1 MVHTQSAR
9 VRAQHSQM
17 PVDTVAAHAAQQTA
31 RGRARTLTNTRPLR
45 AHIAYIC
52 AHARVWHRNA
62 KNAISLFI
70 WRLPVVGA
78 STAAQQHR
86 RRCRC
91 RRSRPKNLETRS
103 TYTRTRVRR
112 CRRAVERTRTLA
124 CRQTD
129 TDRSAGECPSE
140 TGLIGPNRAHEQ
152 QHHKHTQKKTCC
164 SNRNKHTHV
173 YGNND
178 YSITIVNTETHTH
191 THTFAVSVRARV
203 TFLVGW
209 LAGWGPVRCMSC
221 LSC

>member
-1 MVHTQSAR
+1 MPKTQFRFS
-9 VRAQHSQM
+9 SGG
-17 PVDTVAAHAAQQTA
+17 
-31 RGRARTLTNTRPLR
+31 GRRIN
-45 AHIAYIC
+45 
-52 AHARVWHRNA
+52 
-62 KNAISLFI
+62 S
-70 WRLPVVGA
+70 
-78 STAAQQHR
+78 STATPSPLPLPSLA
-86 RRCRC
+86 
-91 RRSRPKNLETRS
+91 SKNLETRS

-112 CRRAVERTRTLA
+112 CCRAVERTRTLA

-209 LAGWGPVRCMSC
+209 LAGWGPVSCMSC

>member
-31 RGRARTLTNTRPLR
+31 RARARTLTNTRPLR

-86 RRCRC
+86 RRRRC
-91 RRSRPKNLETRS
+91 RRSRPKTLKPVPLTRAPVS
-103 TYTRTRVRR
+103 ADAAGRSSAHARSHADRQTPTDRPESVRP
-112 CRRAVERTRTLA
+112 RRALSGQIARTNSST
-124 CRQTD
+124 T
-129 TDRSAGECPSE
+129 
-140 TGLIGPNRAHEQ
+140 N
-152 QHHKHTQKKTCC
+152 
-164 SNRNKHTHV
+164 
-173 YGNND
+173 
-178 YSITIVNTETHTH
+178 THTH
-191 THTFAVSVRARV
+191 TKKNLLLKSQQAHTRI
-203 TFLVGW
+203 W
-209 LAGWGPVRCMSC
+209 K
-221 LSC
+221 